1 MDKRYEVITYEW
13 GLYLHFTSIY
23 IRVVQT
29 ALAVQF
35 QLKVGEN
42 LSSCVWHSPNMQVDF
57 RIVQ

>member
-1 MDKRYEVITYEW
+1 MDKRKEVITYEW
-13 GLYLHFTSIY
+13 SLYLHFTSIY

-29 ALAVQF
+29 VSAVQF

-42 LSSCVWHSPNMQVDF
+42 LSSCVWLSLNMQVDF

>member
-1 MDKRYEVITYEW
+1 MDKRKEVITYEW
-13 GLYLHFTSIY
+13 GLYLQFTSIN

-29 ALAVQF
+29 VSAVQF

-42 LSSCVWHSPNMQVDF
+42 LSSCVWLSLNMQDDF